1 MPLEYLEVFKE
12 RTQGMSGDEIE
23 QELQTLANGVM
34 GIMSWS
40 PDVLGNAVLLWAA
53 EGLANFCHM
62 LPLTASAM
70 SILMILSDIYGSKL
84 VQGLRRERYGNV
96 VNARDKDVHLQW
108 H

>member
-1 MPLEYLEVFKE
+1 MVAIIQNKDFKLYFLCTPMPLEYLEVFKE

-34 GIMSWS
+34 GIMSWL
-40 PDVLGNAVLLWAA
+40 PDVLGNAVLPWAA

-62 LPLTASAM
+62 LPLTASVM

-84 VQGLRRERYGNV
+84 VQGL
-96 VNARDKDVHLQW
+96 
-108 H
+108 